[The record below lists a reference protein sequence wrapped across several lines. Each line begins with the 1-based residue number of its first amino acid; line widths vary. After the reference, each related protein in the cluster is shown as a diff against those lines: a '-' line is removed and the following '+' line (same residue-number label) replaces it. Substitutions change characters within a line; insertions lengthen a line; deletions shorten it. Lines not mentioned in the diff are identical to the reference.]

1 MQKESNKSIGEKLGD
16 FTNFV
21 KNTKFLILTAIVL
34 MILGVALI
42 SGDGKNIVQS
52 LYENITGKKYQTFSP
67 IQDYSTASYI
77 ILKDKLSR
85 DTIIEIENAQITIF
99 EESNTSHKYRVEYKN
114 KTFSYHIKKKDNG
127 TWQIKEE

>member
-52 LYENITGKKYQTFSP
+52 LYENITGRKYQTFSP